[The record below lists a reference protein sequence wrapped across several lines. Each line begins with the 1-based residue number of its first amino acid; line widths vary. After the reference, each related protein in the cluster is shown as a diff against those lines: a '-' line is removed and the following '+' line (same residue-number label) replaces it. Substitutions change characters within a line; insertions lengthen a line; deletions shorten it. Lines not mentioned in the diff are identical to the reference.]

1 MTDME
6 FLKNLTDIVGEGNV
20 LLDEPMSKHTTFKV
34 GGKTKYMVE
43 PTSVAVLCEALDFLK
58 FDSPYP
64 YFVLGNGSN
73 LLVTDN
79 GYEGVMVKI
88 GKNLS
93 RIEMV
98 DDTIK
103 AEAGAM
109 LSKVARLACDNG
121 YTGMEGLSGI
131 PGSIGGGVAMNAGA
145 YGDEVKDTILSA
157 TVYDPGTGSIL
168 ELSKDEMDLSYRHS
182 IFSVKEYVILD
193 ATFKCSM
200 GDKEEIQKKVE
211 EYTLQRKTKQ
221 PLEYGSAG
229 STFKRPEGYFAG
241 KLIQDAGLR
250 GYTVGGAQVSEK
262 HCGVVINKDNATAT
276 DVLQVIRD
284 VQNIVKEKFGVSL
297 ETEVCIVDRD

>member
-20 LLDEPMSKHTTFKV
+20 LLDEPMSKHTTFKA
-34 GGKTKYMVE
+34 GGKTQYMVE
-43 PTSVAVLCEALDFLK
+43 PTSVAGLCEVLDFLK

-262 HCGVVINKDNATAT
+262 HCGFVINKDNAAAT

-297 ETEVCIVDRD
+297 ETEVCIVDQD